1 MAQALKMDSSD
12 RKSIN
17 KLGCDD
23 VRGVDGLLL
32 ARTMSGK
39 F

>member
-1 MAQALKMDSSD
+1 MDSSD

-23 VRGVDGLLL
+23 VRGVDGLFFV
-32 ARTMSGK
+32 RIMSGK